1 MEHMHSSSE
10 RRKCALIV
18 DDDPMVAMLVED
30 VLRGMRIDGL
40 VNLNL
45 QNALAELD
53 VSEFDV
59 ALVDMELRRES
70 ARPLVLALI
79 ARDIPFLVMSG
90 ADQSALV
97 AEFPQILAISKP
109 FDVKALESAV
119 SELLGRKARDFTS

>member
-1 MEHMHSSSE
+1 MEPMHSSSE

-119 SELLGRKARDFTS
+119 SELLGRKARNFTS

>member
-1 MEHMHSSSE
+1 MHSSSE

-40 VNLNL
+40 VNLHL

-119 SELLGRKARDFTS
+119 SELLGRKARNFTS

>member
-1 MEHMHSSSE
+1 MDSSSE
-10 RRKCALIV
+10 HRKCALIV

-30 VLRGMRIDGL
+30 ILRGMRIDAL

-53 VSEFDV
+53 VSEFDI
-59 ALVDMELRRES
+59 ALVDMELRRET

-79 ARDIPFLVMSG
+79 ARGIPFLVMSG
-90 ADQSALV
+90 TDQSELL
-97 AEFPQILAISKP
+97 AEFPQVRAISKP

-119 SELLGRKARDFTS
+119 SALLKERTSKHRL

>member
-1 MEHMHSSSE
+1 MHSSSE

>member
-1 MEHMHSSSE
+1 MEPMHSSSE

>member
-1 MEHMHSSSE
+1 MHSSSE

-119 SELLGRKARDFTS
+119 SELLGRKARNFTS

>member
-1 MEHMHSSSE
+1 
-10 RRKCALIV
+10 
-18 DDDPMVAMLVED
+18 MVAMLVED

-119 SELLGRKARDFTS
+119 SELLGRKARNFTS